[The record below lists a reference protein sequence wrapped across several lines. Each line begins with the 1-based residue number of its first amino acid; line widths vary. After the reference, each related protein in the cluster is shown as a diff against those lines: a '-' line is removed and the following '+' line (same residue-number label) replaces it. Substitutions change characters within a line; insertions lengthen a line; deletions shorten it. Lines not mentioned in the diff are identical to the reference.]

1 MDLRKQSSSSSDSFS
16 FDITN
21 PRGGILE
28 SLDKLATLVNWTRAS
43 YFNFLP
49 AFSSRAMNLKVL
61 VAEPIHRDGIEILSK
76 HVEVIEL
83 PPKSTVDDLKS
94 AASEVDAIIS
104 RGFIKIT
111 KEVLSSAKKL
121 KVIVVHGVGIDH
133 IDLEAA
139 KQLGIK
145 VVNTPEVLTNAV
157 AEFTI
162 GLIFSLLK
170 RIPQADKAVRNGEW
184 HRKFADLVGLD
195 LAGKTVGIIG
205 LGRIGSAVA
214 RMLRAFN
221 VRLIYY
227 SRTRKYDLEREL
239 GIEFK
244 PLHELLRESDIISI
258 HATLTKETYHM
269 LSYKEF
275 ELMKEGVYIVNTA
288 RGAIMDEKAF
298 LEYLKTGKIGGA
310 ALDIF
315 EIEPLPKDSPFLGFK
330 NLILTPH
337 LAASSL
343 DALRRLAVEV
353 ALRTLKEL
361 GTYQQHSTD
370 KL

>member
-1 MDLRKQSSSSSDSFS
+1 
-16 FDITN
+16 
-21 PRGGILE
+21 
-28 SLDKLATLVNWTRAS
+28 
-43 YFNFLP
+43 
-49 AFSSRAMNLKVL
+49 MNLKVL
-61 VAEPIHRDGIEILSK
+61 IAEPIHRDGIEILNK

-83 PPKSTVDDLKS
+83 PPKSTVDDLKK
-94 AASEVDAIIS
+94 AASDVDAIIS

-121 KVIVVHGVGIDH
+121 RVIVVHGVGIDH

-145 VVNTPEVLTNAV
+145 VVNTPEALTNAV
-157 AEFTI
+157 AEFTV

-170 RIPQADKAVRNGEW
+170 RIPQADKAVRKGEW
-184 HRKFADLVGLD
+184 HRKFDDLVGLD

-214 RMLRAFN
+214 RMLKAFN

-227 SRTRKYDLEREL
+227 SRTRKYDLEKEL

-244 PLHELLRESDIISI
+244 PLHELLKESDIISI
-258 HATLTKETYHM
+258 HATLTKETYHI

-288 RGAIMDEKAF
+288 RGAIIDEKAL
-298 LEYLKTGKIGGA
+298 LENLKSGKIRGA
-310 ALDIF
+310 ALDVF
-315 EIEPLPKDSPFLGFK
+315 EIEPLPGNSPLLGFE

-343 DALRRLAVEV
+343 DALRRLSVEV
-353 ALRTLKEL
+353 ALRTLEEL
-361 GTYQQHSTD
+361 GIYHQYSVEKQ
-370 KL
+370 